1 MKSLSKISSIL
12 SFACMGFVF
21 AMGATPVAQA
31 DESVAA
37 APVSSGAEA
46 QPRQHHR
53 HGRKGFGMGL
63 CVGQALA
70 AQGIVLPP
78 HVPGQ
83 RPAPNAATQAAFKSA
98 MQSCHA
104 QDKRPSQPA
113 APSST

>member
-1 MKSLSKISSIL
+1 MKSFSKTSFIL
-12 SFACMGFVF
+12 SFACMGFVL
-21 AMGATPVAQA
+21 AMGATPLARA

-37 APVSSGAEA
+37 APAAAGAEA
-46 QPRQHHR
+46 QPRHHHH
-53 HGRKGFGMGL
+53 HGRKSFRVGM

-83 RPAPNAATQAAFKSA
+83 RPAPNAATKAAFQSA

-104 QDKRPSQPA
+104 QFKRPSQPA